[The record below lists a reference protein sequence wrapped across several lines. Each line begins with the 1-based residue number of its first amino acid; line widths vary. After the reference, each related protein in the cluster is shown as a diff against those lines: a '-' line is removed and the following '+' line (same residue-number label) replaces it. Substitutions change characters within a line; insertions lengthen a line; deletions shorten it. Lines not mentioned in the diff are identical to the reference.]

1 MSQTNPVA
9 RQGDPSIRW
18 LVGGTLVM
26 AAGLLGFLMYL
37 ADEVRFVGPTGAG
50 AILGM
55 GVAACV
61 AFGALTFGPIGRAV
75 AKRILE
81 AGALRAAVEDD
92 LHELRLQVD
101 DLRNALAES
110 QERIDFT
117 ERLLAGGKD
126 RVAEE
131 LH

>member
-1 MSQTNPVA
+1 MSQANPVA
-9 RQGDPSIRW
+9 RQNDPSIKW

-75 AKRILE
+75 AKRILGGGDRS
-81 AGALRAAVEDD
+81 AIDDD
-92 LHELRLQVD
+92 LHDLRLQVD